1 MPILLSVSATDL
13 DEESIQEL
21 TRQLCQDLR
30 YEAGIESSL
39 AKESAGSGTK
49 GELEMLG
56 QLLIAA
62 VGAGGSIVA
71 LVNVLKAYVERKPS
85 LQIKVQKKSG
95 DAVEII
101 ANDLRGH
108 DLTKLVRTI
117 EKAVEEIE

>member
-21 TRQLCQDLR
+21 TRQLRQDLR
-30 YEAGIESSL
+30 DEAGIESSL

-85 LQIKVQKKSG
+85 LQIKVQKKNG

-108 DLTKLVRTI
+108 DMTKLVRTI

>member
-56 QLLIAA
+56 QVLIAA

-71 LVNVLKAYVERKPS
+71 LVNVLKTYVERKPS

-95 DAVEII
+95 DVVEII
-101 ANDLRGH
+101 ANDLPGH

>member
-56 QLLIAA
+56 QVLIAA

>member
-21 TRQLCQDLR
+21 TRQLRQDLR
-30 YEAGIESSL
+30 DEAGIESSL

-56 QLLIAA
+56 QVLIAA

-85 LQIKVQKKSG
+85 LQIKVQKKNG

-108 DLTKLVRTI
+108 DMTKLVRTI

>member
-56 QLLIAA
+56 QVLIAA

-71 LVNVLKAYVERKPS
+71 LVNVLKTYVERKRS
-85 LQIKVQKKSG
+85 LQIKVQNKRG
-95 DAVEII
+95 DVGENI
-101 ANDLRGH
+101 G
-108 DLTKLVRTI
+108 
-117 EKAVEEIE
+117 